1 MAKKSP
7 TKKRNTTRKRSTKRK
22 RTSKSSGSAAGKGA
36 GKGEELDPSLDPLT
50 GVLRREVWL
59 ERFEAAIHAALTAG
73 RPLAIGLIDVDGFAR
88 LGEEL
93 EEDRADALLAD
104 LGERL
109 RESLPE
115 LPLGRLAGDLFAALL
130 ADVELE
136 DALTRVGAARVEVL
150 SKPFRVGR
158 GVRKRDVKPGLS
170 VGLAGLRR
178 DGRTASELLGRA
190 QGALWR
196 AKDLGGDRLGLPS
209 KERMVLKS
217 SYYSSEQLDRLK
229 QLAARRG
236 VKESVLLREA
246 LSELLLKY
254 KGRKPG

>member
-1 MAKKSP
+1 MAKKSS
-7 TKKRNTTRKRSTKRK
+7 TKKRKATRKRKTTRKRS
-22 RTSKSSGSAAGKGA
+22 SKKSSSGSKG
-36 GKGEELDPSLDPLT
+36 GGSDLGPSLDPLT
-50 GVLRREVWL
+50 GTLRKEVWL

-73 RPLAIGLIDVDGFAR
+73 RPLAIGLVDVDEFSR
-88 LGEEL
+88 LGEDL
-93 EEDRADALLAD
+93 EEDRADALLAG

-109 RESLPE
+109 REALGDLPI
-115 LPLGRLAGDLFAALL
+115 GRLAGDLFAVLL

-136 DALTRVGAARVEVL
+136 DALTRLGGARVEVL
-150 SKPFRVGR
+150 AKPFRVGR

-246 LSELLLKY
+246 LSDLLLKY

>member
-7 TKKRNTTRKRSTKRK
+7 TKKRASQRK
-22 RTSKSSGSAAGKGA
+22 RTSKRKRTAKKKSASSKQ
-36 GKGEELDPSLDPLT
+36 GEDLDPSLDPLT
-50 GVLRREVWL
+50 GVLRKEVWL
-59 ERFEAAIHAALTAG
+59 ERFEGSIHAALTAG
-73 RPLAIGLIDVDGFAR
+73 QPLAIGLVDVDGFAR

-93 EEDRADALLAD
+93 EEDRADALLSE

-109 RESLPE
+109 REALTE
-115 LPLGRLAGDLFAALL
+115 LPIGRLAGDLFAVLL
-130 ADVELE
+130 AEVELE
-136 DALTRVGAARVEVL
+136 DALTRLGGARVEVL